1 MACRPGLTE
10 ANPQQRQQQ
19 RLAAAA
25 DAAAAAAAAA
35 AALDLLGELTL
46 SERVVVGTAVVA
58 RIRFGRGAW
67 LG

>member
-1 MACRPGLTE
+1 VSVACRPGLTE

-19 RLAAAA
+19 RLAAT
-25 DAAAAAAAAA
+25 AAAAAAAA

>member
-19 RLAAAA
+19 RL
-25 DAAAAAAAAA
+25 AAAAA

>member
-1 MACRPGLTE
+1 VGVACRPGLTE

-19 RLAAAA
+19 RL
-25 DAAAAAAAAA
+25 AAAAA